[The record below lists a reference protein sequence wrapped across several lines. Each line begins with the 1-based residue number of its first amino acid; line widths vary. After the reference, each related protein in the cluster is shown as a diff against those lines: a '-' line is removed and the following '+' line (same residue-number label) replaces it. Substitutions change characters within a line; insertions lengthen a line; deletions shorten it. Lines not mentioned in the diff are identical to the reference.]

1 MCGACVQI
9 MVYVVGVLGQHLLW
23 SAAAFKPKTGD
34 PTAIAHERDEFI
46 LQLTRLLRPDVAAPD
61 VQDKVLLA
69 FSLYLSPGAG

>member
-46 LQLTRLLRPDVAAPD
+46 QQLTRLLRPDVAAPD

-69 FSLYLSPGAG
+69 FSLSLSPGAD